1 MVTRYTV
8 VQDGQVYEP
17 GDDVPDMGSITAL
30 ESKGNYREYNAL
42 SKDIDKLPTYVSLGS
57 SCYMIDTTDLYKFD
71 GYEPV
76 KIPSDIERIDAQVTY
91 TAMMTNTLLTE
102 E

>member
-42 SKDIDKLPTYVSLGS
+42 A
-57 SCYMIDTTDLYKFD
+57 
-71 GYEPV
+71 
-76 KIPSDIERIDAQVTY
+76 RIILHLQSVLNRYRKMWQARLC
-91 TAMMTNTLLTE
+91 M
-102 E
+102 

>member
-42 SKDIDKLPTYVSLGS
+42 SKDI
-57 SCYMIDTTDLYKFD
+57 
-71 GYEPV
+71 
-76 KIPSDIERIDAQVTY
+76 R
-91 TAMMTNTLLTE
+91 
-102 E
+102 

>member
-17 GDDVPDMGSITAL
+17 GDNVPDMGSITAL

-42 SKDIDKLPTYVSLGS
+42 SKDIAVRLMKNQMV
-57 SCYMIDTTDLYKFD
+57 
-71 GYEPV
+71 
-76 KIPSDIERIDAQVTY
+76 
-91 TAMMTNTLLTE
+91 LLV
-102 E
+102 

>member
-30 ESKGNYREYNAL
+30 ESKGIFFMQVAL
-42 SKDIDKLPTYVSLGS
+42 ALAVLENITRAVISGMACMRAFVTCIAGTGLTGRSGLACRPIKKLLVD
-57 SCYMIDTTDLYKFD
+57 C
-71 GYEPV
+71 
-76 KIPSDIERIDAQVTY
+76 
-91 TAMMTNTLLTE
+91 
-102 E
+102 

>member
-42 SKDIDKLPTYVSLGS
+42 FKDI
-57 SCYMIDTTDLYKFD
+57 
-71 GYEPV
+71 
-76 KIPSDIERIDAQVTY
+76 A
-91 TAMMTNTLLTE
+91 TNICVIW
-102 E
+102 